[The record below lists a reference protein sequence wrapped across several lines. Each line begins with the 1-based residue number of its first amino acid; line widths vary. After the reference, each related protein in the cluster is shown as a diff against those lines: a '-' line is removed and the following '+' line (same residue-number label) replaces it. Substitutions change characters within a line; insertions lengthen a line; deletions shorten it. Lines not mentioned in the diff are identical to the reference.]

1 MFRKVAFPCVLIS
14 GVVLCLLFSTE
25 AQAQVF
31 PRLSNWFQISS
42 PCVTFT
48 DAPFLVYYAGERRSI
63 FNGKDLDGWTNSKG
77 ELPGKGWKVEDGMI
91 FRESG
96 SGDLYLQG
104 EYENFVLEFEFKI
117 SKKGNSGVK
126 YRSWAPGLGCEYQ
139 VYDDINDPKNPPRY
153 QTASLYD
160 VVLPKTGTQ
169 KLKAEEFNKG
179 KIIVMGNHIEHYLND
194 ELIMSID
201 VGTEEWK
208 KLKEASKFKDMKEFG
223 DTTVGRIFLQDHG
236 CQVWFK
242 NLYITELNPVANQCR
257 PCFRLMNMW
266 R

>member
-1 MFRKVAFPCVLIS
+1 MFRKVSFPCVLIS

-48 DAPFLVYYAGERRSI
+48 DAPLLVYYAGERRSI

-126 YRSWAPGLGCEYQ
+126 YRSWAPGLGCEYR
-139 VYDDINDPKNPPRY
+139 RY
-153 QTASLYD
+153 
-160 VVLPKTGTQ
+160 K
-169 KLKAEEFNKG
+169 
-179 KIIVMGNHIEHYLND
+179 
-194 ELIMSID
+194 
-201 VGTEEWK
+201 
-208 KLKEASKFKDMKEFG
+208 
-223 DTTVGRIFLQDHG
+223 
-236 CQVWFK
+236 
-242 NLYITELNPVANQCR
+242 
-257 PCFRLMNMW
+257 
-266 R
+266 

>member
-1 MFRKVAFPCVLIS
+1 MFRKVSFPCGFFS
-14 GVVLCLLFSTE
+14 GVILCLLFSTE
-25 AQAQVF
+25 AQAQIF
-31 PRLSNWFQISS
+31 PRLSNWFQG
-42 PCVTFT
+42 FT
-48 DAPFLVYYAGERRSI
+48 PSASFTGTPLQVYYEGERRSI
-63 FNGKDLDGWTNSKG
+63 FNGQNLDGWTNDKG
-77 ELPGKGWKVEDGMI
+77 DHPGNGWKVQDGMI

-96 SGDLYLQG
+96 SGDIYLKG

-126 YRSWAPGLGCEYQ
+126 YRSWTPGYGCEYQ

-160 VVLPKTGTQ
+160 VVVPKAGTQ

-179 KIIVMGNHIEHYLND
+179 KIVVLGNHIEHYLNG
-194 ELIMSID
+194 ELTMSVD
-201 VGTEEWK
+201 VGTEEWD
-208 KLKEASKFKDMKEFG
+208 KLKAASKFKDMKEFG
-223 DTTVGRIFLQDHG
+223 TTTVGRIFLQDHG

-242 NLYITELNPVANQCR
+242 NLYITELTPVTTQCH
-257 PCFRLMNMW
+257 PCFRLGNIW